1 MYKFHSRKLRK
12 LAWSI
17 VATSALFAGAA
28 GMLVPRGCG
37 QTLNSAVAQDASGA
51 PIRVTLQDALERA
64 RHNSVGFQA
73 AAGDAAIARED
84 RTQARDA
91 LLPSVAYNNS
101 GIYTQGGGVGFP
113 VRFIANNAVHEYLSE
128 GNVHETLGAA
138 GFADLHKASALAA
151 VARAKAEIASRGLV
165 VTVTQSYYA
174 TLAAQAKLE
183 SSKRAAQ
190 EGDRFFKLTQDLEHG
205 GEVAHSDVI
214 KAELQAND
222 RHRQMQEAL
231 LAVLNARLDLGVL
244 LFQDFNNSFELADD
258 LHASAPLPTLGEVQQ
273 HAAKDNPDVRAAVSA
288 AEAAGHEVAASR
300 AGYLPTLGIDYF
312 YGIDASRFATRTDG
326 APNLGSSIVVSLDI
340 PIWNWGSTQSK
351 VKQSEVREKQA
362 KLELSLAQ
370 RKLLAEIQSLYAEAE
385 TAQSQLA
392 SLQRSAELAA
402 DSLRLTTLR
411 YQNGESTVL
420 EVVDAQ
426 NSATLADAGYQDGAA
441 RYRLALANLQTLTGV
456 QTRP

>member
-1 MYKFHSRKLRK
+1 LAHRYGYMHKLHRGK
-12 LAWSI
+12 VRELVSSI
-17 VATSALFAGAA
+17 VVTSALAAGSA

-37 QTLNSAVAQDASGA
+37 QTPNPAVAQDATAA

-64 RHNSVGFQA
+64 RHNSVVFQA

-91 LLPSVAYNNS
+91 LLPSVTYNNS
-101 GIYTQGGGVGFP
+101 GIYTQGGGAGFP

-151 VARAKAEIASRGLV
+151 VARAKAEIASRGLI

-174 TLAAQAKLE
+174 TLAAQAKLQ
-183 SSKRAAQ
+183 SSKRAAE

-222 RHRQMQEAL
+222 RHRQMQEAQ

-244 LFQDFNNSFELADD
+244 LFHDFNNSFELADD
-258 LHASAPLPTLGEVQQ
+258 LHASAALPTLGEVQQ
-273 HAAKDNPDVRAAVSA
+273 QAAKENPDLRAALSA
-288 AEAAGHEVAASR
+288 AEAAGHEVVATR
-300 AGYLPTLGIDYF
+300 GGYLPTLGIDYF
-312 YGIDASRFATRTDG
+312 YGIDATRFATRTDG
-326 APNLGSSIVVSLDI
+326 VRNLGSSIVVSLDI

-420 EVVDAQ
+420 
-426 NSATLADAGYQDGAA
+426 DAGYQDGAV

-456 QTRP
+456 QTTP